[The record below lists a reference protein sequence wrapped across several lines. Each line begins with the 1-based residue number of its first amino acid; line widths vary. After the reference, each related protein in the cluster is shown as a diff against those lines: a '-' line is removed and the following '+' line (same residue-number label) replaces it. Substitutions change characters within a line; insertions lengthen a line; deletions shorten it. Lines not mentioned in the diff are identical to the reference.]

1 MKNSLKTEILRLKRQ
16 LFGGNMS
23 QSNSNN
29 LTLFDYADIISS
41 SVTDLENKRRLFAEL
56 LNDTESEADKEYQ
69 NTVAEIKDV
78 CAWLDKIISQFSN
91 PDEGIVTVIR
101 LVGVNADDLLYSMAG
116 SFPTVNGNA
125 AVAALK
131 SVDSLDDVAEVDSVG
146 SEFWDSKP
154 LYWEVM
160 LYDLRN
166 KNNVNVFSK
175 PFCTY
180 LVTLEGIVIDCY
192 DENGGQ
198 FFSFGSNFCE

>member
-69 NTVAEIKDV
+69 NTVAEIKDA

-91 PDEGIVTVIR
+91 PDEGFVRHPIKFCVNNNPSSNNKTADCGVIR
-101 LVGVNADDLLYSMAG
+101 LSDLPRVN
-116 SFPTVNGNA
+116 
-125 AVAALK
+125 
-131 SVDSLDDVAEVDSVG
+131 
-146 SEFWDSKP
+146 
-154 LYWEVM
+154 
-160 LYDLRN
+160 
-166 KNNVNVFSK
+166 
-175 PFCTY
+175 
-180 LVTLEGIVIDCY
+180 
-192 DENGGQ
+192 
-198 FFSFGSNFCE
+198 FSFLSAKCYARLA